1 MKKIFLA
8 VFISFIFLASFSSAH
23 VNHYKKIKYLRYEL
37 FLNNNL
43 IGSHIFNFKKKGDLF
58 QVIGEGKF
66 KVSTFGVELMNYQT
80 KSEEIYQNEQ
90 LIQFNSKTK
99 QNNKEK
105 YVNLEIDKNDNTIK
119 VDGSSFKGETDL
131 SSMVGTW
138 WNHQIVKERKQISAI
153 SGRIINQKVKFLGK
167 KIYK

>member
-80 KSEEIYQNEQ
+80 KSEEIYQCTDGYGTVVITYNE
-90 LIQFNSKTK
+90 
-99 QNNKEK
+99 
-105 YVNLEIDKNDNTIK
+105 NTTRLLK
-119 VDGSSFKGETDL
+119 PYPV
-131 SSMVGTW
+131 
-138 WNHQIVKERKQISAI
+138 ER
-153 SGRIINQKVKFLGK
+153 L
-167 KIYK
+167 

>member
-23 VNHYKKIKYLRYEL
+23 VNHFKKIKYLRYEL

-66 KVSTFGVELMNYQT
+66 KVSTFGVDLMNYQT

-90 LIQFNSKTK
+90 LIQFNSKNK
-99 QNNKEK
+99 QNNK
-105 YVNLEIDKNDNTIK
+105 N
-119 VDGSSFKGETDL
+119 
-131 SSMVGTW
+131 
-138 WNHQIVKERKQISAI
+138 
-153 SGRIINQKVKFLGK
+153 
-167 KIYK
+167 